1 VARQAYEEQYE
12 AQQKW
17 AAWYQAEQ
25 DNIYSALDWAEM
37 NSTEQFAELAG
48 LATSV
53 WRLRTGSMV
62 SKAYLENALTKS
74 KKNQIDHA
82 RIARGIG
89 GLTWISGDVKTALS
103 RYAESLEIWR
113 KLETPGEISA
123 TLAEMSEPILHS
135 GDYESALKYS
145 QEGLAM
151 AKETENQGLINHCQ
165 IFVCTILVH
174 TKQYEKGRPLVEEV
188 LLEAEKLNQLHVI
201 EGAYHLLGDCT
212 LGMGDY
218 EEGEK
223 RYARGIEVS
232 YGQGNV
238 MYAATDIQG
247 VGFAVAGQGR
257 WAKAIRLDAAARVKY
272 EEMGLVI
279 DGMLVFWDEWIET
292 YIEGA
297 KKEVGAE
304 LAQQYMDEGRA
315 MSFEEAV
322 AYALDFEKD

>member
-1 VARQAYEEQYE
+1 
-12 AQQKW
+12 
-17 AAWYQAEQ
+17 
-25 DNIYSALDWAEM
+25 
-37 NSTEQFAELAG
+37 
-48 LATSV
+48 
-53 WRLRTGSMV
+53 
-62 SKAYLENALTKS
+62 
-74 KKNQIDHA
+74 
-82 RIARGIG
+82 
-89 GLTWISGDVKTALS
+89 
-103 RYAESLEIWR
+103 
-113 KLETPGEISA
+113 
-123 TLAEMSEPILHS
+123 MSEPLLHS
-135 GDYESALKYS
+135 GDYETALKYS
-145 QEGLAM
+145 QEGLEM

-165 IFVCTILVH
+165 IYVCTILVH

-188 LLEAEKLNQLHVI
+188 LIEAEKLNQLHVI

-257 WAKAIRLDAAARVKY
+257 LAKAIRLDAAARVKY
-272 EEMGLVI
+272 AELGIVI
-279 DGMLVFWDEWIET
+279 DGMLAFWDEWIET
-292 YIEGA
+292 YIGGA
-297 KKEVGAE
+297 KKEVGE
-304 LAQQYMDEGRA
+304 VLAQQYVNEGKA